1 MNATVQALP
10 YPDCFYSRLCR
21 PVLISKQVPEE
32 WAKPMYGFIMPIIV
46 TLTVATNSFI
56 VIVLS
61 HKYLRTP
68 TNYVLLAMAVS
79 ELLTGLSCMPWFLYY
94 YTLSG
99 HKTDA
104 LTGLPSFWCYAI
116 PYMASFFPSIFH
128 TMAIWMTVYLAIQR
142 YIYICVPSLV
152 RRFCTIHRSKQVIM
166 MICILAILMYLPEP
180 FAIRHESHEMIDY
193 RTNTSRR
200 LCYRG
205 HSPLVLSVGLDVYYK
220 SVFTTQTLLVHLVP
234 CILLVV
240 FTWKLVRAI
249 SIADKRHTNLMSKS
263 FRSTKR
269 KCSEGAS
276 TDSESRIQRLFKH
289 RESVNASE
297 PKRVHGLKQNTRM
310 LIVVI
315 ILFLMTEIPAALI
328 FILHVLAVSTG
339 FQPIEYSV
347 LNVLLIIRNVLI
359 VVSYPFRFAI
369 YCGMSQQ
376 FRDVVR
382 QMFIG
387 KIMLVRDKDNS
398 TTFALVQGT
407 TTDRESDEK
416 RQSLIICGTN
426 GTLTA
431 TIANLPSTKI
441 ACKNPEKAV
450 QCDPPSE
457 DDSTVPFDPYLAD
470 LTMLVDTVNPSHII
484 ITDTVLLLVLI
495 SVEKPPNLRT
505 MRLQFSILICLSL
518 FIYASSQMPD
528 ITYTVAWHIL
538 PYTPM
543 AKLYNFVQNINL
555 KDKTTKAKLE
565 RAKKFI
571 NNNWGKPKV
580 QNSTYYNTKA
590 KAQAGFVALI
600 KSREAVLSFWNNQLN
615 NQMLK
620 LFNNKKNKVK
630 EYRQMYLATDRT
642 FDQEFWVVVNNWYVY
657 SHYHTNKE
665 KRDALFTA
673 IDTAITNYYKK
684 TGNNNNP
691 IDFSVWPYPEY
702 YDYFINT
709 FVNGYW

>member
-32 WAKPMYGFIMPIIV
+32 WAKPMYGFIMPVIV

-166 MICILAILMYLPEP
+166 MICMLAIFMYLPEP
-180 FAIRHESHEMIDY
+180 FAIRHESHEMIDHW
-193 RTNTSRR
+193 TNTSRR

-205 HSPLVLSVGLDVYYK
+205 HSPLVLSIGLDVYY
-220 SVFTTQTLLVHLVP
+220 
-234 CILLVV
+234 
-240 FTWKLVRAI
+240 
-249 SIADKRHTNLMSKS
+249 KS

-276 TDSESRIQRLFKH
+276 TDSENRIQRLFKH

-470 LTMLVDTVNPSHII
+470 LTMLVDTINPSHII

-505 MRLQFSILICLSL
+505 MKLQFSILICLSL
-518 FIYASSQMPD
+518 FIYVNSQMPD
-528 ITYTVAWHIL
+528 ITYTVAWYIL

-600 KSREAVLSFWNNQLN
+600 KNREAVLSFWNNQLN

-620 LFNNKKNKVK
+620 LFNNKQDKVK
-630 EYRQMYLATDRT
+630 EA
-642 FDQEFWVVVNNWYVY
+642 
-657 SHYHTNKE
+657 
-665 KRDALFTA
+665 
-673 IDTAITNYYKK
+673 
-684 TGNNNNP
+684 GNLKN
-691 IDFSVWPYPEY
+691 
-702 YDYFINT
+702 
-709 FVNGYW
+709 